1 MFVQIIGYF
10 VYNLYMNPV
19 IITPEIYDIFE
30 TKIEDGI
37 SYRQRH
43 NLASVAKILQYA
55 SNKKGVCYYFD
66 LICVQLYIYM

>member
-1 MFVQIIGYF
+1 
-10 VYNLYMNPV
+10 MNPV

-55 SNKKGVCYYFD
+55 SNKKGVKYYIFFF
-66 LICVQLYIYM
+66 LQYLYLFILLVQR

>member
-1 MFVQIIGYF
+1 
-10 VYNLYMNPV
+10 MNPV

-55 SNKKGVCYYFD
+55 SNKKGVNFPSFSLLTFIYVLFCYS
-66 LICVQLYIYM
+66 

>member
-1 MFVQIIGYF
+1 
-10 VYNLYMNPV
+10 MNPV

-55 SNKKGVCYYFD
+55 SNKKGVKYYIFSFFS
-66 LICVQLYIYM
+66 IYIHLYF

>member
-1 MFVQIIGYF
+1 
-10 VYNLYMNPV
+10 MNPA

-37 SYRQRH
+37 SYRQRN

-55 SNKKGVCYYFD
+55 SNKKGVLNFID
-66 LICVQLYIYM
+66 SIIV

>member
-1 MFVQIIGYF
+1 
-10 VYNLYMNPV
+10 MNPA

-55 SNKKGVCYYFD
+55 SNKKGVTL
-66 LICVQLYIYM
+66 LIIQLLYSILLNQSYNFSTKMKSI

>member
-1 MFVQIIGYF
+1 
-10 VYNLYMNPV
+10 MNPV

-55 SNKKGVCYYFD
+55 SNKKGVKYYIFF
-66 LICVQLYIYM
+66 LFSIYIYLYF

>member
-1 MFVQIIGYF
+1 
-10 VYNLYMNPV
+10 MNPV

-55 SNKKGVCYYFD
+55 SNKKGVRTIN
-66 LICVQLYIYM
+66 LIFFFFFYVTLNYVIICSTKMKFI

>member
-1 MFVQIIGYF
+1 
-10 VYNLYMNPV
+10 MNPV

-55 SNKKGVCYYFD
+55 SNKKGVKNNFSFFIFLVMLNCYYF
-66 LICVQLYIYM
+66 

>member
-1 MFVQIIGYF
+1 
-10 VYNLYMNPV
+10 MNPV

-55 SNKKGVCYYFD
+55 SNKKGVLFANVFSITFNNSF
-66 LICVQLYIYM
+66 LILLLLVQG

>member
-1 MFVQIIGYF
+1 
-10 VYNLYMNPV
+10 MNPV

-55 SNKKGVCYYFD
+55 SNKKGVNYSFFFFL
-66 LICVQLYIYM
+66 LICTFLFIVIFSTKMKSI

>member
-1 MFVQIIGYF
+1 
-10 VYNLYMNPV
+10 MNPV

-55 SNKKGVCYYFD
+55 SNKKGVRIVFS
-66 LICVQLYIYM
+66 

>member
-1 MFVQIIGYF
+1 
-10 VYNLYMNPV
+10 MNPA
-19 IITPEIYDIFE
+19 IITPEIYGIFE

-55 SNKKGVCYYFD
+55 SNKKGVKYCLKLILLNQSMIYYYF
-66 LICVQLYIYM
+66 

>member
-1 MFVQIIGYF
+1 
-10 VYNLYMNPV
+10 MNPV

-55 SNKKGVCYYFD
+55 SNKKGVWYYLNF
-66 LICVQLYIYM
+66 YIFV

>member
-1 MFVQIIGYF
+1 
-10 VYNLYMNPV
+10 MNPA

-55 SNKKGVCYYFD
+55 SNKKGVKHYLNLLLLNSY
-66 LICVQLYIYM
+66 V